1 MSFVITEP
9 IIIGLINITGS
20 LFLSLLF
27 IMILLIVFALLFRI
41 PLEFTAVLI
50 LPLLIV
56 ISAYDGAFMSVLG
69 TFLIYLGVLFGKHFI
84 FSK

>member
-1 MSFVITEP
+1 MSFAITEP
-9 IIIGLINITGS
+9 FIIGLIGITGS

-27 IMILLIVFALLFRI
+27 LVILLIVLALVFRI

-56 ISAYDGAFMSVLG
+56 ISAYDGTFMSVLG
-69 TFLIYLGVLFGKHFI
+69 VFLIYLGVLFGKHFFI
-84 FSK
+84 TK